1 MHDGK
6 NRNVLVILNTAA
18 AGFLHRPVREVCDQI
33 TSVLATY
40 EIGTEIQLVFGG
52 SIEKRA
58 RDAITDGTADA
69 VISGGGD
76 GTVGSVASALVDTG
90 VPLGILPL
98 GRFDHFAKD
107 LGIPDGMEQA
117 LEVIGKGNLAKVDAG
132 EVNGRI
138 FVNNSSLGA
147 YPFLVMD
154 RERMQRQRHLKRP
167 LALFFAA
174 LKLLRLFPL
183 RRVSVRTDGRAEI
196 WRTPCIFVGNNQY
209 ELGLFALGTRP
220 RLDTGELWIYIA
232 RQQTRLS
239 LGWFTFKCLTGLTN
253 PAKDLRVLH
262 VASAEIGAKSRHLT
276 VAMDGEVVRMR
287 APLRYRIRP
296 AALNVYVPAPP
307 NEVSDAGDR
316 PYFGPSLRKP

>member
-1 MHDGK
+1 MDVSSSTTL
-6 NRNVLVILNTAA
+6 RW
-18 AGFLHRPVREVCDQI
+18 
-33 TSVLATY
+33 
-40 EIGTEIQLVFGG
+40 
-52 SIEKRA
+52 A
-58 RDAITDGTADA
+58 RIR
-69 VISGGGD
+69 SW
-76 GTVGSVASALVDTG
+76 SW
-90 VPLGILPL
+90 
-98 GRFDHFAKD
+98 
-107 LGIPDGMEQA
+107 
-117 LEVIGKGNLAKVDAG
+117 IGKGC
-132 EVNGRI
+132 
-138 FVNNSSLGA
+138 S
-147 YPFLVMD
+147 
-154 RERMQRQRHLKRP
+154 RQRHLKRP

-262 VASAEIGAKSRHLT
+262 AASAEIGAKSRHLT

-296 AALNVYVPAPP
+296 AALNVYVPAPAQRAI
-307 NEVSDAGDR
+307 SDAA
-316 PYFGPSLRKP
+316 